1 MTLADF
7 LDFTFY
13 SGWTFFGM
21 LLLITALS
29 GLLKGLFGF
38 IPKRIHFGGVQHIQ
52 DIPTKKAGKK
62 PVKKA
67 RTKTK

>member
-29 GLLKGLFGF
+29 GLLKGLFSF

-52 DIPTKKAGKK
+52 DTSTKET
-62 PVKKA
+62 VKKA